1 MGPSLDLKGYFGQ
14 QEEPTILISRLLL
27 RMRHLYVVRIH
38 LDFHYEWME
47 CTECNLIMRVW
58 TFYHSKSDHAN
69 LIKHVLTICHVK
81 LMQSSALEQKAFWP
95 SIIVIRT
102 L

>member
-38 LDFHYEWME
+38 LDFHYE
-47 CTECNLIMRVW
+47 
-58 TFYHSKSDHAN
+58 
-69 LIKHVLTICHVK
+69 
-81 LMQSSALEQKAFWP
+81 
-95 SIIVIRT
+95 
-102 L
+102 